1 MLCSHCGAHLMDDET
16 VCSRCGARREPE
28 VPVDKKGRPMPTKEE
43 IERKKDRRADIFLR
57 IILPIVG
64 STLSIAAFCLILWM
78 GYNFLKDYSANVDSV
93 GETQS
98 ISENGLFRAVDIEN
112 NLNTAY
118 IKANVKIDGDY
129 PGVSRFAMEDAAEL
143 THDQTFSCVVVAGEN
158 GTAVDAEGMIKEG
171 QVVQLQTVVRSKPE
185 SYGQMD
191 EAEQAATMTFAVFPV
206 SIFRKDIMTSADFS
220 AFIDSMALVSAE
232 NAPVEKRRIVED
244 NIEYTYMCGERE
256 GVMVSS
262 FTARYLPGFAGGFL
276 EEGGQLPTI
285 PTQSE

>member
-16 VCSRCGARREPE
+16 VCSRCGARRESE
-28 VPVDKKGRPMPTKEE
+28 VPVDKKGRPLPIAEEKEQ
-43 IERKKDRRADIFLR
+43 KKDRRADIFLR

-64 STLSIAAFCLILWM
+64 SVLSIAAFCLLTWK
-78 GYNFLKDYSANVDSV
+78 GYNYLKDYSTNTDDAA
-93 GETQS
+93 ETQS

-118 IKANVKIDGDY
+118 IKANVNIDGDY
-129 PGVSRFAMEDAAEL
+129 PGVSRFAMEDVAEL

-158 GTAVDAEGMIKEG
+158 GTSVHAEGMIKEG

-206 SIFRKDIMTSADFS
+206 SIFKKDIMTSADFS
-220 AFIDSMALVSAE
+220 AFIDSMAVVSAE
-232 NAPVEKRRIVED
+232 NAPVEKRRIVEED
-244 NIEYTYMCGERE
+244 IEYTYMRGEQD

-276 EEGGQLPTI
+276 EEGAQLPTV
-285 PTQSE
+285 PAQTE